1 VKTAEIRELPNEEV
15 NRELAEKKRALFNLR
30 FQRETEQ
37 LERPAELRKL
47 KRDIARLLTV
57 LHERELAEG
66 SSAQPKAPQ
75 ASKPAEAPSNAQRP
89 AEERSPKA

>member
-1 VKTAEIRELPNEEV
+1 VKIAEIRELPQEEIA
-15 NRELAEKKRALFNLR
+15 RELGEKRRALFNLR

-47 KRDIARLLTV
+47 KKDVARLLTA

-66 SSAQPKAPQ
+66 VAV
-75 ASKPAEAPSNAQRP
+75 ASPV
-89 AEERSPKA
+89 AEERSKKS

>member
-1 VKTAEIRELPNEEV
+1 MKIAEIRELPNEEI
-15 NRELAEKKRALFNLR
+15 NRELAEKRRALFNLR

-47 KRDIARLLTV
+47 KKDIARLLTV

-66 SSAQPKAPQ
+66 AGAPPKAV
-75 ASKPAEAPSNAQRP
+75 
-89 AEERSPKA
+89 EERSKKS

>member
-1 VKTAEIRELPNEEV
+1 MKIAEIRELPNEEIH
-15 NRELAEKKRALFNLR
+15 RELAEKKRALFNLR

-47 KRDIARLLTV
+47 KRDVARLLTV

-66 SSAQPKAPQ
+66 SRAQPQ
-75 ASKPAEAPSNAQRP
+75 A
-89 AEERSPKA
+89 AEERSPKV

>member
-1 VKTAEIRELPNEEV
+1 VKPAEIRELPSEEIA
-15 NRELAEKKRALFNLR
+15 RELAEKKRALFNLR

-47 KRDIARLLTV
+47 KRDVARLLTV

-66 SSAQPKAPQ
+66 SGAQPGAARPSPSAAAPGD
-75 ASKPAEAPSNAQRP
+75 AERP
-89 AEERSPKA
+89 AEER